1 MTYIE
6 QIPECDLQ
14 ELIDFIEDYALKL
27 KKQREQKEMSAAAS
41 NTKALK
47 MADQSHL
54 HSNSKGDL

>member
-14 ELIDFIEDYALKL
+14 ELIDFVEEYALKL

-41 NTKALK
+41 NTKALNRK
-47 MADQSHL
+47 
-54 HSNSKGDL
+54 